1 MNIPINKRKVS
12 IAVVCLS
19 WSSYEENSA
28 QLRVELRVYDNHPSY
43 EVLLSQREAIETEY
57 GTPLNWYKVPDV
69 KRAKI
74 YEVFATDVFD
84 ETRWPEYY
92 DWLTERVIRM
102 KDVMGKRV

>member
-1 MNIPINKRKVS
+1 MKSNPLHRTRYCA
-12 IAVVCLS
+12 AV
-19 WSSYEENSA
+19 
-28 QLRVELRVYDNHPSY
+28 
-43 EVLLSQREAIETEY
+43 T
-57 GTPLNWYKVPDV
+57 WYKVPVV